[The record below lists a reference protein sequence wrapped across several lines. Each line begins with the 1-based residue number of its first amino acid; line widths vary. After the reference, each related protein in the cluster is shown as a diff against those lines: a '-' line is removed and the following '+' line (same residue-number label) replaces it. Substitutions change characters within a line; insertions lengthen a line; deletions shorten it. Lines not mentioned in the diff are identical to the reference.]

1 MSKYLE
7 LFPNGFDATITEKIK
22 PENWPYVGYSPTEGV
37 VFSQLPNIGPTD
49 GDPINDST
57 LNAKSYGVWWTDSD
71 IVASADNMTKIG
83 MSGLPIH
90 NKLRRG
96 ILSLTSGFTPITDFS
111 NVTVDEYSTVV
122 VEVPNFYGRSWQYEK
137 DGTTYNVVRISE
149 EKIDDTW
156 YEISHCYVNAWC
168 NTYGPQ
174 AGVGGSYQTRVS
186 LIQAREYSNLVGG
199 VTMYYDLYK
208 WLFIWLP
215 VIEFGTFATTREYKY
230 TQTEDP
236 TAGAYTN
243 EYIDE
248 VTVTDIN
255 GNRVYTGDANV
266 GDIFYIEGSMG
277 NGLNNHPED
286 VYNVTTPGA
295 TLCLGNRTGKVVLTA
310 EGVPGAVEGPC
321 CAYSWRGFENVAG
334 DIAQWIDGFITLATE
349 EGNMIYTTDSYEVLS
364 ETLNDRQTEFNG
376 YSTHI
381 IPEELSNTMV
391 LPTQLTMGEHGDFLP
406 ANNDMEGMVG
416 AVMAGEHNLSGV
428 SDASNLFFGSVPG
441 ACLVGSF
448 GNVAAILGA
457 LQAAVYGPGCL
468 VAVDG
473 LSSGVGNVGFRTVFK
488 F

>member
-7 LFPNGFDATITEKIK
+7 LFENGFDETVAEKIK

-96 ILSLTSGFTPITDFS
+96 ILNTSGFTPITDFS

-122 VEVPNFYGRSWQYEK
+122 VEVPTFYGRSWQYEK

-174 AGVGGSYQTRVS
+174 AGVGGSYQTSVS
-186 LIQAREYSNLVGG
+186 LIQAREYSNSAGG

-230 TQTEDP
+230 TWTEDP
-236 TAGAYTN
+236 TAGTYTN

-266 GDIFYIEGSMG
+266 GDIFYIEGSIG
-277 NGLNNHPED
+277 NGLNNHPEGG
-286 VYNVTTPGA
+286 YNVTTPGA

-334 DIAQWIDGFITLATE
+334 DIAQWIDGFITLGTE
-349 EGNMIYTTDSYEVLS
+349 EGNMIYTTDSTSLLQQS
-364 ETLNDRQTEFNG
+364 LTDDQTDFSG
-376 YSTHI
+376 YRSYNF
-381 IPEELSNTMV
+381 PAELSNDMI
-391 LPTQLTMGEHGDFLP
+391 LPTQVTMGEHGDFLP
-406 ANNDMEGMVG
+406 ANNDMEGMVV

-428 SDASNLFFGSVPG
+428 SDASRLDFGSVPR
-441 ACLVGSF
+441 ACVVGSVGGGAF
-448 GNVAAILGA
+448 DGGALGA
-457 LQAAVYGPGCL
+457 AVCGPGSL
-468 VAVDG
+468 GAGGG
-473 LSSGVGNVGFRTVFK
+473 LSSGIGNVGFRTVFK
-488 F
+488 A